1 MTHFPL
7 RAPSASRNASRIT
20 CNTPRNT
27 TTRRLPLM
35 LKLTMPALAASA
47 MTAACA
53 ATGAARAEGAGPAVQ
68 AGAADLLPPV
78 EVVASP
84 LRTPL
89 VVVTN
94 PKTPRQ
100 PLPAS
105 DGADYLKTIPGFASI
120 RSGGTN
126 GDAVLRGMFG
136 SRLNILANGMP
147 TLGACPG
154 RMDAPT
160 SYIAPESYD
169 KLTVV
174 KGPQTVLYGPGA
186 SAGTVLFE
194 RTTRRFDKPGMRF
207 DGSLVGGSFGR
218 NDQNIDVT
226 AGTPD
231 VYGRVTANH
240 AHSDDYKDGNG
251 RTVPSQWDKWNADAA
266 LGWTPD
272 DHTRVELTA
281 GGGDGYA
288 RYAGR
293 GMDGAHFR
301 RETFGLSFDKQHI
314 GDVLD
319 RVEARV
325 YYNEADH
332 VMDNY
337 TLRMPD
343 PTSSMPMR
351 MASEVR
357 RRTLGARAAAT
368 FRFGDDFK
376 LVAGVDAQSNRLD
389 SRSAMGRQNYADKP
403 WNAQT
408 TMWNAGAFGELTWY
422 ASDASRVIGGAR
434 VDYASARDKR
444 PTTGGMMGKPNPT
457 FDDDRSRVLPS
468 GFIRYE
474 RDLTALPV
482 TWYAGIGHA
491 ERFPD
496 YWELF
501 SAKRGP
507 AGAVNAFSAVKP
519 EKTTQLDIGA
529 QYRSER
535 LDAWVSAYAGYV
547 QDFILFNYAAGMMG
561 STTQATNVNA
571 QIMGG
576 EAGVAWR
583 PVAPLRVE
591 TSLAYAWGRNV
602 ATGDP
607 LPQMPPLEARFGVEY
622 TRGAWS
628 AGGLWR
634 VVASQH
640 RYALNEGNVVGKD
653 FGPSAGFGVLSLHAQ
668 YNVSKTVQVSVGV
681 DNVLNKAYTEHL
693 NLAGNAGFGY
703 AANTPV
709 TEPGRTAWVRVS
721 AKM

>member
-1 MTHFPL
+1 MIHFPL

-20 CNTPRNT
+20 RNTTRST

-53 ATGAARAEGAGPAVQ
+53 ATDAARAEGAGPAAQ

-337 TLRMPD
+337 TLRQPD

-634 VVASQH
+634 VAASQH

>member
-1 MTHFPL
+1 MTIFQL
-7 RAPSASRNASRIT
+7 RAQPSPRNAGM
-20 CNTPRNT
+20 
-27 TTRRLPLM
+27 RRLPLM

-47 MTAACA
+47 MTAASA
-53 ATGAARAEGAGPAVQ
+53 ATDAARAADTAAAAPAGVAEM
-68 AGAADLLPPV
+68 LPPV

-84 LRTPL
+84 LTTPL
-89 VVVTN
+89 VVVTD
-94 PKTPRQ
+94 PKKPRQ

-105 DGADYLKTIPGFASI
+105 DGADYLKTIPGFTSI

-126 GDAVLRGMFG
+126 GDPVLRGMFG

-169 KLTVV
+169 KVTVV

-194 RTTRRFDKPGMRF
+194 RVTPRFDKPGMRF
-207 DGSLVGGSFGR
+207 DGSVVGGSFGR
-218 NDQNIDVT
+218 NDQNLDVT

-301 RETFGLSFDKQHI
+301 RETFGLSFDKRHI
-314 GDVLD
+314 GDVLE
-319 RVEARV
+319 RIEARV

-337 TLRMPD
+337 TLRQPD

-357 RRTLGARAAAT
+357 RRTFGARAAAT
-368 FRFGDDFK
+368 FRFGSDFK
-376 LVAGVDAQSNRLD
+376 LVTGVDAQSNRLD
-389 SRSAMGRQNYADKP
+389 SRGAMGRQSYGDQP
-403 WNAQT
+403 WDAQA

-444 PTTGGMMGKPNPT
+444 PTTGGMMSKANPT
-457 FDDDRSRVLPS
+457 FDDNRSRVLPS
-468 GFIRYE
+468 GFVRYE
-474 RDLTALPV
+474 RDLAALPV
-482 TWYAGIGHA
+482 TWYAGIGHT
-491 ERFPD
+491 ERYPD

-507 AGAVNAFSAVKP
+507 DGAVNAFSAVQP

-529 QYRSER
+529 QYRGDK
-535 LDAWVSAYAGYV
+535 LDAWVSGYAGYV
-547 QDFILFNYAAGMMG
+547 QDYILFNYAAGKMG
-561 STTQATNVNA
+561 MTTQSTNVNA

-576 EAGVAWR
+576 EAGLAWR

-591 TSLAYAWGRNV
+591 TSLAYAWGRN
-602 ATGDP
+602 ATSGDP
-607 LPQMPPLEARFGVEY
+607 LPQMPPLEARFGLEY

-634 VVASQH
+634 VVAPQH
-640 RYALNEGNVVGKD
+640 RYALNQGNVVGKD
-653 FGPSAGFGVLSLHAQ
+653 FGSSAGFGVLSLHAQ

-681 DNVLNKAYTEHL
+681 DNVLDKAYTEHL

-703 AANTPV
+703 PARTPV
-709 TEPGRTAWVRVS
+709 NEPGRTAWVRVS

>member
-1 MTHFPL
+1 MTIFSL
-7 RAPSASRNASRIT
+7 RTPPASRSACARPA
-20 CNTPRNT
+20 PR
-27 TTRRLPLM
+27 M
-35 LKLTMPALAASA
+35 LKLAVPALTAGVLSA
-47 MTAACA
+47 TAA
-53 ATGAARAEGAGPAVQ
+53 
-68 AGAADLLPPV
+68 AADADAPAHRVDVPPDTPGMLLPPV

-84 LRTPL
+84 LSTPL
-89 VVVTN
+89 VVVTD
-94 PKTPRQ
+94 PKVPRQ

-105 DGADYLKTIPGFASI
+105 DGADYLKTIPGFTSI

-126 GDAVLRGMFG
+126 GDPVLRGMFG
-136 SRLNILANGMP
+136 SRLNVLANGMP
-147 TLGACPG
+147 TLGACPN

-169 KLTVV
+169 KVTVV

-194 RTTRRFDKPGMRF
+194 RTTPRFERPGMRF
-207 DGSLVGGSFGR
+207 DGSVVGGSFGR
-218 NDQNIDVT
+218 NDQNVDVT

-231 VYGRVTANH
+231 FYGRVIANH
-240 AHSDDYKDGNG
+240 AHAQDYRDGNG

-272 DHTRVELTA
+272 AHTRVELTA
-281 GGGDGYA
+281 GTGDGYA

-301 RETFGLSFDKQHI
+301 RDTFGLSFDKRHL

-319 RVEARV
+319 RIEARV

-337 TLRMPD
+337 TLRQPD
-343 PTSSMPMR
+343 PASSMPMR

-357 RRTLGARAAAT
+357 RRTVGARAAAT
-368 FRFGDDFK
+368 WRFGDAFK
-376 LVAGVDAQSNRLD
+376 LVTGVDAQSNRLD
-389 SRSAMGRQNYADKP
+389 SRAAMGRQNYGDQP
-403 WNAQT
+403 WDAQA

-422 ASDASRVIGGAR
+422 ATEAARVIGGVR

-444 PTTGGMMGKPNPT
+444 ATTGGMMTSRPNPT
-457 FDDDRSRVLPS
+457 FDDDRARVLPS
-468 GFIRYE
+468 GFVRYE
-474 RDLTALPV
+474 RDLASLPV

-491 ERFPD
+491 ERYPD

-507 AGAVNAFSAVKP
+507 AGSVNAFSAVQP

-529 QYRSER
+529 QYKSDR

-547 QDFILFNYAAGMMG
+547 QDFILFDYASGMMG
-561 STTQATNVNA
+561 PTTQASNVNA

-576 EAGVAWR
+576 EAGVGWR
-583 PVAPLRVE
+583 PLAPLRIE
-591 TSLAYAWGRNV
+591 TSVAYAWGRN
-602 ATGDP
+602 ATSGDP
-607 LPQMPPLEARFGVEY
+607 LPQMPPLEARVGLEY

-628 AGGLWR
+628 AGGVWR
-634 VVASQH
+634 VVAPQH

-668 YNVSKTVQVSVGV
+668 YNVSKTVQISVGV
-681 DNVLNKAYTEHL
+681 DNLLNKAYAEHL

-703 AANTPV
+703 PANAPV
-709 TEPGRTAWVRVS
+709 NEPGRTAWVRVS
-721 AKM
+721 AKL

>member
-1 MTHFPL
+1 MTNFSL
-7 RAPSASRNASRIT
+7 RTPPASRSACARPA
-20 CNTPRNT
+20 PR
-27 TTRRLPLM
+27 M
-35 LKLTMPALAASA
+35 LKLAVPALTAGVLSA
-47 MTAACA
+47 TAA
-53 ATGAARAEGAGPAVQ
+53 
-68 AGAADLLPPV
+68 AADADAPAHRADVPPDTPGMLLPPV

-84 LRTPL
+84 LSTPL
-89 VVVTN
+89 VVVTD
-94 PKTPRQ
+94 PKAPRQ

-105 DGADYLKTIPGFASI
+105 DGADYLKTIPGFTSI

-126 GDAVLRGMFG
+126 GDPVLRGMFG
-136 SRLNILANGMP
+136 SRLNVLANGMP
-147 TLGACPG
+147 TLGACPN

-169 KLTVV
+169 KVTVV

-194 RTTRRFDKPGMRF
+194 RTTPRFERPGMRF
-207 DGSLVGGSFGR
+207 DGSIVGGSFGR
-218 NDQNIDVT
+218 NDQNVDVT

-231 VYGRVTANH
+231 FYGRVIANH
-240 AHSDDYKDGNG
+240 AHAQDYRDGNG

-272 DHTRVELTA
+272 AHTRVELTA
-281 GGGDGYA
+281 GTGDGYA

-301 RETFGLSFDKQHI
+301 RDTFGLSFDKRHL

-319 RVEARV
+319 RIEARV

-337 TLRMPD
+337 TLRQPD
-343 PTSSMPMR
+343 PASSMPMR

-368 FRFGDDFK
+368 WRFGDAFK
-376 LVAGVDAQSNRLD
+376 LVTGVDAQSNRLD
-389 SRSAMGRQNYADKP
+389 SRAAMGRQNYGDQP
-403 WNAQT
+403 WDAQA

-422 ASDASRVIGGAR
+422 ATEAARVIGGAR

-444 PTTGGMMGKPNPT
+444 ATTGGMMTSRPNPT
-457 FDDDRSRVLPS
+457 FDDDRARVLPS
-468 GFIRYE
+468 GFVRYE
-474 RDLTALPV
+474 RDLASLPV

-491 ERFPD
+491 ERYPD

-507 AGAVNAFSAVKP
+507 AGSVNAFSAVQP

-529 QYRSER
+529 QYKSDR

-547 QDFILFNYAAGMMG
+547 QDFILFDYASGMMG
-561 STTQATNVNA
+561 PTTRASNVNA

-576 EAGVAWR
+576 EAGVGWR
-583 PVAPLRVE
+583 PLAPLRIE
-591 TSLAYAWGRNV
+591 TSVAYAWGRN
-602 ATGDP
+602 ATSGDP
-607 LPQMPPLEARFGVEY
+607 LPQMPPLEARVGLEY

-634 VVASQH
+634 VVAPQH

-668 YNVSKTVQVSVGV
+668 YNLSKTVQISVGV
-681 DNVLNKAYTEHL
+681 DNLLNKAYAEHL

-703 AANTPV
+703 PANAPV
-709 TEPGRTAWVRVS
+709 NEPGRTAWVRVS
-721 AKM
+721 AKL

>member
-20 CNTPRNT
+20 RNT

-53 ATGAARAEGAGPAVQ
+53 ATGAARADDAGPAAQ

>member
-7 RAPSASRNASRIT
+7 RAQSASRNASRIT
-20 CNTPRNT
+20 CNTTRNT
-27 TTRRLPLM
+27 TTRCLPLM
-35 LKLTMPALAASA
+35 LKLTMPALAA
-47 MTAACA
+47 CA
-53 ATGAARAEGAGPAVQ
+53 ATGAARADDAGPAAQ

-337 TLRMPD
+337 TLRQPD

-561 STTQATNVNA
+561 SSTQATNVNA